1 MYKKFIKPNLS
12 YTCQKTLLLSSN
24 CKKCGSEEEK
34 IFMEQESI
42 EILLL
47 V

>member
-1 MYKKFIKPNLS
+1 MYKNFIKPNLS
-12 YTCQKTLLLSSN
+12 YICQKTLLLSSN
-24 CKKCGSEEEK
+24 CNKCGSEEEK

-42 EILLL
+42 EILFL